1 MKKYRD
7 AAMIEVA
14 MLQQL
19 AKHDNGE
26 NHCVQIRNW
35 FDYRNHIC
43 IVFEKL
49 GPSVYDFLRKN
60 NYHSFSIDL
69 VREIGRQLLD
79 FMHDLRLI
87 HTFLKPENILLTFPE
102 YVNVPDYKVSRSSK
116 DGSYYKRIP
125 KLSAI
130 KSHCIYFF
138 FQVLDRP
145 TLAVYGVLGV
155 SLWNFVRSALNYIR
169 DFDGEF
175 QDSQSKS
182 LPTFL
187 EVQYC
192 NAKRTVSQASSLEVA
207 CEEQKC
213 QNLRVQDSIDT
224 FSCSSSSPE
233 VKSSPLF
240 DRPPDKKFHIY
251 GNSQLGSWV
260 IPLFEDYNDNMD
272 VPDENINEDAPL
284 SHREYKNFCFVRK
297 QLLQIEN
304 QQSTLL
310 DLLQGFNGSSRRKKR
325 IARDDETASFFIS
338 VGLTGLHSL
347 IAYNIKLEP

>member
-1 MKKYRD
+1 MKNYVHLCASLGWNSLVAIKIIRGMKKYRD
-7 AAMIEVA
+7 ATMIEVA

-26 NHCVQIRNW
+26 NHCVQIRKW

-49 GPSVYDFLRKN
+49 GPRLYDFLRKN

-69 VREIGRQLLD
+69 VL
-79 FMHDLRLI
+79 MHDLRLI
-87 HTFLKPENILLTFPE
+87 HTYLKPENILLTFPE
-102 YVNVPDYKVSRSSK
+102 YVKVPDYKVSSRSPK
-116 DGSYYKRIP
+116 DGSYYKRIQ

-130 KSHCIYFF
+130 KVIDFGSTIYVRLN
-138 FQVLDRP
+138 QTYV
-145 TLAVYGVLGV
+145 V
-155 SLWNFVRSALNYIR
+155 STRHYCAPEVIL
-169 DFDGEF
+169 EF
-175 QDSQSKS
+175 QDSQRKS

-192 NAKRTVSQASSLEVA
+192 NGKASSLEVA

-224 FSCSSSSPE
+224 FSCSSSSSE

-251 GNSQLGSWV
+251 GNSQLGSRV

-272 VPDENINEDAPL
+272 VPDENINEDSPL